1 VKGIWFAWGER
12 GGGGSFPL
20 VHTHH
25 PHTSMHAYIFALS
38 SLGVFCQSLD
48 MRRLACGV
56 AQ

>member
-1 VKGIWFAWGER
+1 MKGIWFAWGER